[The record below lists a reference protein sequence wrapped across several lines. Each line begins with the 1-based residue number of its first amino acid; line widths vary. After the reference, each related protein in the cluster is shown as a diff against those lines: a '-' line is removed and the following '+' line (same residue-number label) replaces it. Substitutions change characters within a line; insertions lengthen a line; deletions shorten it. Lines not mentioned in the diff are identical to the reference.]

1 MPYMNIKT
9 NLELAPE
16 TRQTLIDDGV
26 KMVSGLLGKP
36 ERYTMVALEDG
47 LSMQFDGDAGRPL
60 AFVELKSIGLPERD
74 TERLS
79 AGLGNWIEQ
88 ALKIPVERVY
98 IVFANVERHMW
109 GWKRATF

>member
-16 TRQTLIDDGV
+16 SRQSLLDDGV
-26 KMVSGLLGKP
+26 KMVSGLLNKP

-47 LSMQFDGDAGRPL
+47 LAMQFDGDAERPL
-60 AFVELKSIGLPERD
+60 AFVELKSIGLPGQE

-79 AGLGNWIEQ
+79 AGIGNWIEQ
-88 ALKIPVERVY
+88 ALNIPAERAY
-98 IVFANVERHMW
+98 IVFASVERRMW
-109 GWKRATF
+109 GWNRATF